1 MSYTKIFRT
10 PDYYPRF
17 TCKCGDCRSTCCGGW
32 GISLSLDEYLR
43 LIGIDCTP
51 ELRRRLDTAFHIADN
66 PSPERYALVTPRWDG
81 HCPLQREDGL
91 CMLQRECGEDMLPAV
106 CRYYPRAPRTY
117 PCFECSTSASCEQ
130 TLELLFESD
139 DPVRFVETE
148 LTFKLELPT
157 PDVTIDADY
166 YINMR
171 TLAFTTIS
179 DRRYS
184 FDKRLKRLGDEL
196 DARDSRGFD
205 LYVPNMADSR
215 LTMRNSTADAAEG
228 TLPSNDSAITDC
240 SKLFSA
246 LASDSTTLSQ
256 YTEVCSTLT
265 GSFHGSMY
273 AALAMKY
280 PKLDIYLEKLFCN
293 HIFYKGFPCSLDEPR
308 RHTLADEFA
317 PLCAVYSLC
326 IYVAVAALPD
336 EPSLYDLVDVWSRLF
351 RVIEHSSFDTFVSAL
366 MRRDKISPYRLLS
379 I

>member
-1 MSYTKIFRT
+1 MSYTKIFRV
-10 PDYYPRF
+10 PDYFPQF

-117 PCFECSTSASCEQ
+117 PCFECSTSASCER

-179 DRRYS
+179 DRTLDFS
-184 FDKRLKRLGDEL
+184 ARLKRLGAEL
-196 DARDSRGFD
+196 KAYDSRGFD
-205 LYVPNMADSR
+205 QYAPDSTDSATAADC
-215 LTMRNSTADAAEG
+215 AIA
-228 TLPSNDSAITDC
+228 DSAIADC

-256 YTEVCSTLT
+256 YTEVCSTLA

-336 EPSLYDLVDVWSRLF
+336 EPSLDDLVDVWSKLF
-351 RVIEHSSFDTFVSAL
+351 RVIEHSRFDTFVSAL

>member
-1 MSYTKIFRT
+1 MYIAILLYYYRGYMLYVKTFRT

-43 LIGIDCTP
+43 LIGIDCSP
-51 ELRRRLDTAFHIADN
+51 ELRRRLDTAFHIAEN
-66 PSPERYALVTPRWDG
+66 PSPERYALVTPRWNG
-81 HCPLQREDGL
+81 RCPLQREDGL

-106 CRYYPRAPRTY
+106 CRYYPRAPRAY
-117 PCFECSTSASCEQ
+117 PCFECSASASCER

-148 LTFKLELPT
+148 LTFSFELPGS
-157 PDVTIDADY
+157 DVAIDADY

-171 TLAFTTIS
+171 SRALAIIS
-179 DRRYS
+179 DRTLDFS
-184 FDKRLKRLGDEL
+184 ARLKRLGAEL
-196 DARDSRGFD
+196 EAYDPRGFD
-205 LYVPNMADSR
+205 QYAPDS
-215 LTMRNSTADAAEG
+215 TDSATAA
-228 TLPSNDSAITDC
+228 DSAIADC

-256 YTEVCSTLT
+256 YTEVCSTLA

-293 HIFYKGFPCSLDEPR
+293 HIFYKGFPCSLDEPE

-326 IYVAVAALPD
+326 IYVAVAALP
-336 EPSLYDLVDVWSRLF
+336 ESPSLFDLVDVWSKLF
-351 RVIEHSSFDTFVSAL
+351 RVIEHSRFDPFIGTL